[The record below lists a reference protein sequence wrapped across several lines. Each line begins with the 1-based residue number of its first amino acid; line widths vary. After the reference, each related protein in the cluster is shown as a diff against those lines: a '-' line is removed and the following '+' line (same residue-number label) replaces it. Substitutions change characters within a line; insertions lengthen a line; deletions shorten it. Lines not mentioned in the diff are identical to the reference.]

1 MSSIPQDPFI
11 LFSWIN
17 TQLRDNF
24 SSLDTLCEDM
34 NIEKEDII
42 SRLGAIGYEYNENLN
57 KFW

>member
-11 LFSWIN
+11 LFSWTN

-24 SSLDTLCEDM
+24 PSLDALCEEM
-34 NIEKEDII
+34 NIEKEDLVR
-42 SRLGAIGYEYNENLN
+42 RLGALGYEYNESLN